1 MKAED
6 GNYSSVMSST
16 GQRDLLKQT
25 EKRNAAR
32 TEINDRSQA
41 MIQTAIEAVSQ
52 ANGSNQEKIAA
63 AARSVQQMMAAARAA
78 SSQPATTMI
87 PSSTTG
93 GGSFGG
99 GGGSGGGAGSAGSG
113 RSTAAKL
120 GSAIN
125 AVGRIFS

>member
-6 GNYSSVMSST
+6 GNFSSVMSST

-25 EKRNAAR
+25 EQRNAAR
-32 TEINDRSQA
+32 TEINDRSQS

-52 ANGSNQEKIAA
+52 ANGSNEQRVAA
-63 AARSVQQMMAAARAA
+63 AARSVQQMMAQARQM
-78 SSQPATTMI
+78 SSQASATMV
-87 PSSTTG
+87 PSSTSGGGGFG
-93 GGSFGG
+93 GGSA
-99 GGGSGGGAGSAGSG
+99 GGGAGSTGSG